1 MLLICKLTG
10 HEMWMEEYPPGPVVS
25 VCIRCGY
32 REIRMPQIPEPV
44 HGAEGGHGD
53 FHCGFCSRWFHPPVD
68 VQEPVLTHMHLIH
81 GVQAANAQPA
91 G

>member
-53 FHCGFCSRWFHPPVD
+53 FHCGFFSFTESKQQTPSPQAERSLRPGKRLTE
-68 VQEPVLTHMHLIH
+68 EPSK
-81 GVQAANAQPA
+81 
-91 G
+91 